1 MLQSRPSQ
9 SGTKRLT
16 SAAVKDVIAEF
27 LHLEDRGV
35 RAPGDRLWQMRL
47 DDFADHDVVI
57 TLFNNA
63 GDPAFDRSG
72 RGIED
77 RGSCGA
83 FVNGL
88 TAQLAILQFGR
99 LEEGEG
105 GPLLVLAQHVQ
116 GKRLGI
122 LDDLVGASI

>member
-1 MLQSRPSQ
+1 M
-9 SGTKRLT
+9 
-16 SAAVKDVIAEF
+16 SAAVKDVVAEL

-35 RAPGDRLWQMRL
+35 RAPSDRLWQMRL

-57 TLFNNA
+57 ALFNDA

-77 RGSCGA
+77 WGSGGA

-88 TAQLAILQFGR
+88 TAQLAILELGR
-99 LEEGEG
+99 LEEGESSS
-105 GPLLVLAQHVQ
+105 LLFLAQHVQ
-116 GKRLGI
+116 GKRFGI
-122 LDDLVGASI
+122 LDDLVGAGISLHPDHDQRRGKGS